1 MSKGQNKPLR
11 IFPGQG
17 ESGIGLLEIMG
28 AMAAGLL
35 VVGAALQALSHLQLE
50 FAHQQKRIAQQQD
63 LRLGLELLEQELR
76 LAGAGSLST
85 IEPKEVEFSANVH
98 GLMTKVTAPA
108 FAGQTALTVEDGSG
122 WPDRKAVRVC
132 WSDHCEQFT
141 LARAGQKNLLTLT
154 EPARQMIPA
163 GAAVMVMNRVRYYG
177 RPDTT
182 GSLRLLR
189 QIDGGASVLV
199 GDIQDVTFSYWDESG
214 QFTTQP
220 GLVRR
225 IVVQV
230 TLPRYAAKALREIS
244 LRT

>member
-1 MSKGQNKPLR
+1 MSKGQNKPPR
-11 IFPGQG
+11 IFPGQD
-17 ESGIGLLEIMG
+17 ESGTGLLEIIG

-35 VVGAALQALSHLQLE
+35 VVGAALQTLSHFQLE
-50 FAHQQKRIAQQQD
+50 FSRQQKRIALQQD

-85 IEPKEVEFSANVH
+85 IESKEVEFSANVH
-98 GLMTKVTAPA
+98 GLMTNVTETAI
-108 FAGQTALTVEDGSG
+108 AGQTALAVVDGSG
-122 WPDRKAVRVC
+122 WPDRKTVRVC

-154 EPARQMIPA
+154 EPIPQTIPV
-163 GAAVMVMNRVRYYG
+163 GAVVTVTNRVRYYS
-177 RPDTT
+177 RSDTT

-199 GDIQDVTFSYWDESG
+199 GDIEDVTFLYFDERG
-214 QFTTQP
+214 QSTGQA
-220 GLVRR
+220 GSVRR
-225 IVVQV
+225 IVVEV
-230 TLPRYAAKALREIS
+230 VLPRFTARAQREIS